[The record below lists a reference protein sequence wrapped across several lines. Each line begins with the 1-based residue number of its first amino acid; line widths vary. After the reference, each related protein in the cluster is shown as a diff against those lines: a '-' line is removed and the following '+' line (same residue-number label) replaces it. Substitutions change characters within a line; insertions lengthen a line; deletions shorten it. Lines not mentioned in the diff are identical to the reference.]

1 MSSSCLRPQ
10 PQSVWPLRAL
20 ADVPVAADWPSSKA
34 DRGEP
39 KREKKTPEAGVSTSE
54 REGGEEGTTRRR
66 STQLI
71 YCHVMVCGMASI
83 DADEARPVV
92 VRETEEGRARD
103 P

>member
-54 REGGEEGTTRRR
+54 REGGGEESGQPDVDRRK
-66 STQLI
+66 
-71 YCHVMVCGMASI
+71 
-83 DADEARPVV
+83 
-92 VRETEEGRARD
+92 
-103 P
+103 